1 MKIYFTNIGA
11 KRFLAKKVVETALK
25 HLGQPSKHL
34 EMSVSVVDEQQIAQL
49 NKEFRNIDSVT
60 DVLSFPTLDNPCQG
74 VLNLQDFASDVN
86 PDTGLLNV
94 GDVVICLERA
104 KQQATDYGHSLTRE
118 MAFLVLHGLLHLLG
132 YDHVQKDDEQK
143 MFAVQDEILKK
154 LKIIF

>member
-11 KRFLAKKVVETALK
+11 KRFLAKIVVETALK
-25 HLGQPSKHL
+25 HLGQPSKKL
-34 EMSVSVVDEQQIAQL
+34 EMSVSVVDEQQIAVL

-60 DVLSFPTLDNPCQG
+60 DVLSFPTVDNPDQG
-74 VLNLQDFASDVN
+74 ILHLTEFAGDVN
-86 PDTGLLNV
+86 PDTGRLNI

-104 KQQATDYGHSLTRE
+104 KQQAIDYGHSLTRE

-132 YDHVQKDDEQK
+132 YDHIQKDDEQK

-154 LKIIF
+154 LKISR

>member
-1 MKIYFTNIGA
+1 M
-11 KRFLAKKVVETALK
+11 
-25 HLGQPSKHL
+25 
-34 EMSVSVVDEQQIAQL
+34 
-49 NKEFRNIDSVT
+49 
-60 DVLSFPTLDNPCQG
+60 
-74 VLNLQDFASDVN
+74 QDFASDVN

-154 LKIIF
+154 LKITR